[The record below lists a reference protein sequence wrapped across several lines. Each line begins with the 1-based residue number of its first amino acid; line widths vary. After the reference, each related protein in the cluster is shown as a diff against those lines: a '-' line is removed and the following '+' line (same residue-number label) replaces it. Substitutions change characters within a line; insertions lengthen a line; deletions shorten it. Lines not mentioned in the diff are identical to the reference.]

1 MGRHGQRHLG
11 VDADGARALGLVM
24 TRRLPEPRNW
34 IDRSAGGGYGRA
46 RGHLRSD
53 GTSCPPSDG
62 RDGHGAGT
70 GSMTNGQRG

>member
-1 MGRHGQRHLG
+1 MIA
-11 VDADGARALGLVM
+11 VPVA
-24 TRRLPEPRNW
+24 
-34 IDRSAGGGYGRA
+34 GYGRA